1 MGRQIGFEKQRMDS
15 RQHKAPWTLLEN
27 RGGSDHVSLVTV
39 LPTKTGL
46 SPESDV
52 LVKMKG
58 LSIPSLHT
66 CVGCVNSIR

>member
-15 RQHKAPWTLLEN
+15 RQHKAPWTL
-27 RGGSDHVSLVTV
+27 GGSDHVSLVTV
-39 LPTKTGL
+39 LTTRTGL